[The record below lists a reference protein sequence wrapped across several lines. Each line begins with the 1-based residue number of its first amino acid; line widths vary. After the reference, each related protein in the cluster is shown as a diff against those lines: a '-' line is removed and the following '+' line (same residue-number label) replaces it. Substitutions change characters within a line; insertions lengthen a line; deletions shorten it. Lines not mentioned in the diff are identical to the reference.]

1 MSLLA
6 LGINHNSAPLEIREK
21 VAFSEARLQE
31 ALSDARAH
39 TKVTELVVLSTCN
52 RTELFAAYDEDCDAD
67 YEALGK
73 WLANFHGIA
82 WPALATVCYH
92 HQNSEAVRHLIRVG
106 AGLDSMVLGEPQIL
120 GQMKTAYASAHSFGS
135 VGSQLSQLFEGGF
148 SIVKR
153 VRTETAIGANP
164 VSVAFAAVSL
174 SKRIFSRLD
183 KSNALLIGAGE
194 TIELVA
200 RHLKE
205 NGIANMTIANRT
217 LARSQLLAD
226 EVGAKS
232 VPLDAIA
239 SELVNADIVITSTAA
254 PIAILGKGKVESAL
268 KKRKHK
274 PIFMVDIA
282 VPRDIEP
289 EVAELDDVYLYTV
302 DDLKEI
308 VEENKRSRQNEAY
321 SAEKIV
327 DQGVQ
332 AFSRKQLE
340 YHAVDTIKAL
350 RNQAD
355 ELRQQE
361 LERALKL
368 LAKGDQPADVMASLA
383 RSLSNK
389 LIHAPSANLKKASAA
404 GRTEVIPLVDELFD
418 LGEYKSIDSEK

>member
-1 MSLLA
+1 
-6 LGINHNSAPLEIREK
+6 
-21 VAFSEARLQE
+21 
-31 ALSDARAH
+31 
-39 TKVTELVVLSTCN
+39 
-52 RTELFAAYDEDCDAD
+52 
-67 YEALGK
+67 
-73 WLANFHGIA
+73 
-82 WPALATVCYH
+82 
-92 HQNSEAVRHLIRVG
+92 
-106 AGLDSMVLGEPQIL
+106 
-120 GQMKTAYASAHSFGS
+120 
-135 VGSQLSQLFEGGF
+135 
-148 SIVKR
+148 
-153 VRTETAIGANP
+153 
-164 VSVAFAAVSL
+164 
-174 SKRIFSRLD
+174 
-183 KSNALLIGAGE
+183 
-194 TIELVA
+194 
-200 RHLKE
+200 
-205 NGIANMTIANRT
+205 
-217 LARSQLLAD
+217 LAD

-350 RNQAD
+350 RNQVD

-368 LAKGDQPADVMASLA
+368 LAKGDQPADVLASLA